1 VIPHPII
8 IAAIVQPGATVAGSI
23 STPSANVVTW
33 ILGGPDDDALPTG
46 VICPPR
52 KPKPVLGAHAVPVLD
67 ELVSRKPR
75 WN

>member
-1 VIPHPII
+1 VTPHQII
-8 IAAIVQPGATVAGSI
+8 LAANISSDADGA
-23 STPSANVVTW
+23 VVTW